1 MLALMVGCLWATAA
15 GAQLQGHISLARD
28 VYLAGEPI
36 YVHFEVTNVGKDPL
50 QYTAG
55 DPYSE
60 GCGGYSIEVSRE
72 PALAHSSCRLG
83 GSGECIVANQII
95 AGGERQYRNILVNF
109 AHDVATPGNYEIH
122 TVNAFKYG
130 PMTRETQSPAGS
142 SELKVEARFQIR
154 VIAGS
159 REDLEA
165 IYRSYVAN
173 LASNDPE
180 IQREAERAIVSG
192 APPWLEDT
200 IVGMLKQYT
209 SREFALL
216 GLKNLNTARSRAE
229 LAKIVESTSEYTEQ
243 SEMAITYLA
252 QMGDKKYFPLL
263 LGVAQKDTPNQAR
276 DHVLAAAELG
286 GDDSLPFLRGLLSS
300 ADPNSRANGV
310 MGLEKTGSRAAVP
323 LLIEELKDQNADF
336 GKLALNGLTGL
347 THRSAFGNGQV
358 DPDPPAEEYGRWSK
372 WWATNGGSAA
382 VYGPRECGEMQSL
395 P

>member
-1 MLALMVGCLWATAA
+1 MVGCLWATAA

-50 QYTAG
+50 QYTVG

-72 PALAHSSCRLG
+72 PALAHSSCRPG
-83 GSGECIVANQII
+83 GSAECIVANQII
-95 AGGERQYRNILVNF
+95 AGGERQSLNILVNF

-122 TVNAFKYG
+122 TENAFKYG
-130 PMTRETQSPAGS
+130 PLTRETQSPAGS

-173 LASNDPE
+173 LASNDSE

-216 GLKNLNTARSRAE
+216 GLRNLNTARSRAE

-263 LGVAQKDTPNQAR
+263 LGVAQKDAPNQAR
-276 DHVLAAAELG
+276 GHVLAAAELG
-286 GDDSLPFLRGLLSS
+286 GDDSLPFLQGLLSS
-300 ADPNSRANGV
+300 ADPNSRTNGV

-323 LLIEELKDQNADF
+323 LLIEELKDPNADL

-347 THRSAFGNGQV
+347 THRGAFGDGQV
-358 DPDPPAEEYGRWSK
+358 NPDPPGEEYGRWSK
-372 WWATNGGSAA
+372 WWAANGGSTA
-382 VYGPRECGEMQSL
+382 VYGPRECGEIQSL